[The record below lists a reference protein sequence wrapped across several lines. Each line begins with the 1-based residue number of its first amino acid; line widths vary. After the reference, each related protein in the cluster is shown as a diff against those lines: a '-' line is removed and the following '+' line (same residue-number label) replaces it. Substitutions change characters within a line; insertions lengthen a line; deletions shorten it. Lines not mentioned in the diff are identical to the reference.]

1 MALKSGLFLA
11 SIAVFVSAAAFAQQ
25 TVNPSIHQPATL
37 PQSTT
42 ALDVDVKELRYEEL
56 EAALDTVAAGAEHDY
71 FAGVL
76 ANREGR
82 AAESIPLLQRSLPAI
97 KTRNPTRTAVALST
111 LADDYV
117 KSYRYADATATYQEL
132 LKHFSEQLDKV
143 ELQDVEDGYN
153 TARLLQ
159 DAPPQSV
166 SIDGPVR
173 VPTHRSS
180 LGTIDAELT
189 VNGVKASWVLDTGA
203 NFSVVTASFAR
214 RLRLQI
220 SKEEAQ
226 TQGITGAENHLHVA
240 ILPELKLGAASV
252 HNVVLL
258 VLDDDS
264 LELPAGAFRRY
275 RIDAVLGYPVF
286 EALGRITFTSDGE
299 LDAGVAAA
307 QATSGGRLFM
317 NEMTPLLESTVSGR
331 KLLFSFDT
339 GAARSMF
346 FERYYREFSSI
357 FVSLKKESFGIAGA
371 GGQKKVDTYYLRQ
384 AVFTVG
390 EAEATLDRVPVMTKP
405 MGIILEKCYGNL
417 GRDLMGNFRSVTID
431 FANMRLALGEKL
443 PPKGTLRK

>member
-1 MALKSGLFLA
+1 
-11 SIAVFVSAAAFAQQ
+11 
-25 TVNPSIHQPATL
+25 
-37 PQSTT
+37 
-42 ALDVDVKELRYEEL
+42 
-56 EAALDTVAAGAEHDY
+56 
-71 FAGVL
+71 
-76 ANREGR
+76 
-82 AAESIPLLQRSLPAI
+82 
-97 KTRNPTRTAVALST
+97 
-111 LADDYV
+111 
-117 KSYRYADATATYQEL
+117 
-132 LKHFSEQLDKV
+132 
-143 ELQDVEDGYN
+143 
-153 TARLLQ
+153 
-159 DAPPQSV
+159 
-166 SIDGPVR
+166 
-173 VPTHRSS
+173 
-180 LGTIDAELT
+180 
-189 VNGVKASWVLDTGA
+189 
-203 NFSVVTASFAR
+203 
-214 RLRLQI
+214 
-220 SKEEAQ
+220 
-226 TQGITGAENHLHVA
+226 
-240 ILPELKLGAASV
+240 
-252 HNVVLL
+252 
-258 VLDDDS
+258 
-264 LELPAGAFRRY
+264 
-275 RIDAVLGYPVF
+275 VF